1 MGQEAVE
8 EKRNNVEGTKTDPE
22 TDKAPKQEDIADGS
36 AICVCVCPVQW
47 THMYIM
53 QEGIFKLFKL

>member
-1 MGQEAVE
+1 VGQEAVE

-36 AICVCVCPVQW
+36 AICVCVSSPVNAYVHHAGRYFQ
-47 THMYIM
+47 I
-53 QEGIFKLFKL
+53 I